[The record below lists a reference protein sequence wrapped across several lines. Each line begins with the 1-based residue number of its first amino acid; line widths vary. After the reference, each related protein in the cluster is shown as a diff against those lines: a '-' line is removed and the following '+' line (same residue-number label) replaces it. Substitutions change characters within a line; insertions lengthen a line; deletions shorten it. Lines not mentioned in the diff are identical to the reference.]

1 MGKVR
6 SVRLN
11 ESAERMFNVVKTY
24 YEKHGGITDSEI
36 FVNGIKSQYDLVVE
50 DLNTYFK
57 DKMKEYIEPYSLCMD
72 VFERICDILEVLS
85 VAQGSTLQ
93 SEFYDF
99 LIVNAESALLYDV
112 DSESKE
118 RFNKNSQYEKVWE
131 SVQRAMKQTNT
142 ESLCECLDSLDD
154 TFKSLFKNE

>member
-11 ESAERMFNVVKTY
+11 ESAERMFNVVKSY
-24 YEKHGGITDSEI
+24 YEKRGGITDSEI
-36 FVNGIKSQYDLVVE
+36 FVSGIKNQYDLIVG
-50 DLNTYFK
+50 DLNTFFK
-57 DKMKEYIEPYSLCMD
+57 DKMKERLELDSLCMD
-72 VFERICDILEVLS
+72 VFDRICDILEVLS

-93 SEFYDF
+93 REFYDF
-99 LIVNAESALLYDV
+99 LVVNAESAFLYDV

-131 SVQRAMKQTNT
+131 SVQRAMKQNST
-142 ESLCECLDSLDD
+142 
-154 TFKSLFKNE
+154 KSLFDCLDLLDDAFKELFGNK